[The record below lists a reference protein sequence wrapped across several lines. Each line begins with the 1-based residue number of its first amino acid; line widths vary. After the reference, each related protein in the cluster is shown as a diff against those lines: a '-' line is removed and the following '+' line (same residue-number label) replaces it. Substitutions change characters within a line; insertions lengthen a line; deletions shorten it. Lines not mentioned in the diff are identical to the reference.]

1 MYNQSRGETVEFELI
16 QHCLYGCKQRRC
28 NGDCEELKA
37 LRRSYKEAR
46 RAKLAEIR
54 AAKAEAKKRKEAK

>member
-1 MYNQSRGETVEFELI
+1 MYNQSRGETVEFALI
-16 QHCLYGCKQRRC
+16 RHCLYECKQRRC

-37 LRRSYKEAR
+37 LRKSYKEVR

-54 AAKAEAKKRKEAK
+54 AVKAEAKKRKQAE